1 MIELKDIVKTFQDG
15 DNRINQVLRGLNLHL
30 DKGEFLAIKGQSGVG
45 KTTLLNILGT
55 LLLPDSGTF
64 VLDGTVLTNSEIDLA
79 TVRNEKIGFVFQ
91 DHRLMPQLT
100 VSQNI
105 LLPTLAF
112 QEQSSEDQLAYAV
125 ELMRLTHIE
134 HLAEQY
140 PSTLSGGEASRVA
153 VCRALVMKPALL
165 LADEPTGQLD
175 RENARDVAQLLAEI
189 NRTLHTTIVMVTHS
203 NETSSVADRE
213 LLLKDGILQ

>member
-55 LLLPDSGTF
+55 LLLPDSGTY
-64 VLDGTVLTNSEIDLA
+64 VLDGTVLTSSEIDLA

-134 HLAEQY
+134 HLSQQY

>member
-1 MIELKDIVKTFQDG
+1 MIELNGIVKSFQDG
-15 DNRINQVLRGLNLHL
+15 DNRINQVLRGLDLHI
-30 DKGEFLAIKGQSGVG
+30 DKGEFVAIKGQSGAG

-55 LLLPDSGTF
+55 LLMPDEGTYT
-64 VLDGTVLTNSEIDLA
+64 LDGICLTNQGVDLP

-91 DHRLMPQLT
+91 DHRLLPQFT
-100 VSQNI
+100 AIQNI
-105 LLPTLAF
+105 LLPTLASHK
-112 QEQSSEDQLAYAV
+112 QSSEDQLEYAL

-134 HLAEQY
+134 HLAQQY

-175 RENARDVAQLLAEI
+175 SENAHDVARLLADI
-189 NRTLHTTIVMVTHS
+189 NGKLHTTIMMVTHS
-203 NETSSVADRE
+203 DETSSVANRV

>member
-55 LLLPDSGTF
+55 LLLPDSGTY

-134 HLAEQY
+134 HLAQQY

-203 NETSSVADRE
+203 NETSSVADWE

>member
-1 MIELKDIVKTFQDG
+1 MIELKDIVKSFQDG
-15 DNRINQVLRGLNLHL
+15 DNRINHVLRGLNLHI
-30 DKGEFLAIKGQSGVG
+30 DKGEFLAIKGQSGAG

-55 LLLPDSGTF
+55 LLMPDSGIY
-64 VLDGTVLTNSEIDLA
+64 VLDDDILTNSEIDLA

-91 DHRLMPQLT
+91 DHRLLPQYT
-100 VSQNI
+100 TMQNI
-105 LLPTLAF
+105 MLPTLAF
-112 QEQSSEDQLAYAV
+112 QDQSSEDQLAYAV

-134 HLAEQY
+134 HLAQQY

-153 VCRALVMKPALL
+153 VCRALVMKPSLL

-175 RENARDVAQLLAEI
+175 RENARDVAQLLADI
-189 NRTLHTTIVMVTHS
+189 NRALHTTIVMVTHS
-203 NETSSVADRE
+203 DETSSVADRV